1 MSVEFL
7 VPDECLIERVVD
19 VRRLSLGALKPAERR
34 RFREC
39 VEELRVV
46 AVVSDAVLPRY
57 ERDEFLVQA
66 VQVFAVRLSS
76 LHSAPFVCGVLQRM
90 TKTFSVVVASNGREE
105 VFSFALKRLNR
116 QDAGDVVVVNE
127 FLTDSLIC
135 GEFSSGYRLM
145 EEMCSWGH
153 VVNMTSLFSWYVEV
167 MVRCFIVFHRDLWSG
182 MEGLLERKVWY
193 NTEEVLCLFGLL
205 QRLVMLYAERGRA
218 VTAGEAVRV
227 NGELKRLYEEIGQV
241 R

>member
-1 MSVEFL
+1 M
-7 VPDECLIERVVD
+7 
-19 VRRLSLGALKPAERR
+19 
-34 RFREC
+34 
-39 VEELRVV
+39 EELRVV

-127 FLTDSLIC
+127 FLTASWVC
-135 GEFSSGYRLM
+135 GECFSGYRRGGGGGR
-145 EEMCSWGH
+145 WGG
-153 VVNMTSLFSWYVEV
+153 W
-167 MVRCFIVFHRDLWSG
+167 
-182 MEGLLERKVWY
+182 
-193 NTEEVLCLFGLL
+193 
-205 QRLVMLYAERGRA
+205 
-218 VTAGEAVRV
+218 GE
-227 NGELKRLYEEIGQV
+227 
-241 R
+241 